1 MKKLTLDDWI
11 TSSGRY
17 SERAKSYELTASVI
31 KNAKSLLEKVNLA
44 LEYVGQ
50 ENPKVSSGFR
60 TRSVNQSL
68 PNSAKMS
75 AHMSGE
81 AIDILDPSGD
91 LDRLLTRAVLEKFD
105 LYREDSEYTQGWCHL
120 QTRKTSSGKRIF
132 IP

>member
-1 MKKLTLDDWI
+1 MITLDQWI

-17 SERAKSYELTASVI
+17 PERAKSYELTASVI
-31 KNAKSLLEKVNLA
+31 KNAKVLLQRVNAA
-44 LEYVGQ
+44 LNYLGV
-50 ENPKVSSGFR
+50 ENPSVSSGFR

-91 LDRLLTRAVLEKFD
+91 LDGRLTRAVLEKFD
-105 LYREDSEYTQGWCHL
+105 LYREDSEYTVGWTHL
-120 QTRKTSSGKRIF
+120 QSRKTASGKRVF
-132 IP
+132 VP